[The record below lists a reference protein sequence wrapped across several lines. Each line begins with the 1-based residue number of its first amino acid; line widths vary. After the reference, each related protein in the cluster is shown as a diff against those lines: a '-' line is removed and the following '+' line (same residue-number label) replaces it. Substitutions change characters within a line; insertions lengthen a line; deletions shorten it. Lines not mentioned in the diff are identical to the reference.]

1 MDNIK
6 NVLEDYL
13 KISAN
18 NMYDKAHQLCK
29 NGIVGKDCSWYHATW
44 QYLRLLNVV
53 SSPTWHDSFYTNEI
67 TSALKNKKQ
76 PNVLISG
83 TADYTMLAY
92 VIECIK
98 KLDINDSKIY
108 VLDTCNTPLYFC
120 KWYAEKNKYTI
131 NTIND
136 DILKYKNENF
146 FDIICTD
153 AFLTRFNKTIV
164 PKVIDK
170 WKTLL
175 KINGKIITTIRI
187 HDNNDLNH
195 AEEDE
200 AILKFCDKVKRRTTK
215 YKDYIKFSPEEMY
228 KIAENYARKMKSNNL
243 GDKEAILEYFNE
255 FKNVYRLNTIPVE
268 LKETEYLELVAE
280 KL

>member
-1 MDNIK
+1 MDSIK
-6 NVLEDYL
+6 NVLDDYL

-76 PNVLISG
+76 PIILISG

-131 NTIND
+131 NTINE

-175 KINGKIITTIRI
+175 KTKGKIITTIRV
-187 HDNNDLNH
+187 HDDNDLNH
-195 AEEDE
+195 MEEEE
-200 AILKFCDKVKRRTTK
+200 AILQFCDKVKGLTTK
-215 YKDYIKFSPEEMY
+215 YKEYIKFSPEEMY

-243 GDKEAILEYFNE
+243 GDREAILEYFNE
-255 FKNVYRLNTIPVE
+255 FKNVYRFNTIPVE
-268 LKETEYLELVAE
+268 LKETEYIELVAE
-280 KL
+280 KI